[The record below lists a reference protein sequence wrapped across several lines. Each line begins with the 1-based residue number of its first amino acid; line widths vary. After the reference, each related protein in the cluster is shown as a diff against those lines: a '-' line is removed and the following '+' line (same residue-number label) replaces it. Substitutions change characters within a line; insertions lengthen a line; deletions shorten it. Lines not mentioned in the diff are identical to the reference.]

1 MARGGHAGS
10 GLFGAIPCIR
20 VCVFSGPVSPNK
32 DVSYMPASATPGPWI
47 DLPNAPVIAIGGEN
61 LIDTVQTTGP
71 DGAVVE
77 AHNLG
82 GSPYNV
88 AVAMARQGQGPHYL
102 TPISTDDF
110 GDQLA
115 AHLVANGVTLA
126 GGRRDEPS
134 TQAVVTLKEGIPQ
147 YVFHR
152 DNTAERCVSAESLQ
166 MAMPEGAT
174 HLHVGSLALAG
185 GADAAAWEA
194 AFTAAAKAGMSTSLD
209 PNVRASLVEDAPAY
223 RARITRL
230 LGHATIVKLSDE
242 DLEWLYP
249 DLSQSGAMEA
259 LLSATNAQ
267 LVALTQGPIGAECW
281 TASGHFSID
290 NPKLPYL
297 EDSIGAGD
305 TFMAT
310 LVASLVGAPI
320 GDPSEG
326 ELQGVIKRCLYAA
339 CLNCMQKGCNPPNA
353 AQIDHALANGL

>member
-1 MARGGHAGS
+1 MSA
-10 GLFGAIPCIR
+10 P
-20 VCVFSGPVSPNK
+20 
-32 DVSYMPASATPGPWI
+32 ATPGPWTV
-47 DLPNAPVIAIGGEN
+47 LPSHPVIAVGGEN
-61 LIDTVQTTGP
+61 LIDTVLST
-71 DGAVVE
+71 DKNGATVE

-88 AVAMARQGQGPHYL
+88 AIAMARQGQGPHYL

-134 TQAVVTLKEGIPQ
+134 TQAVVTLKDGIPD

-166 MAMPEGAT
+166 SAMPKGAT

-185 GADAAAWEA
+185 GDDAAAWEA
-194 AFTAAAKAGMSTSLD
+194 AFTAAAGAGLCTSLD

-230 LGHATIVKLSDE
+230 LGYATIVKLSDE

-249 DLSQSGAMEA
+249 DLSQTQAMDA
-259 LLSATNAQ
+259 LLAATTAQ
-267 LVALTQGPIGAECW
+267 LVALTKGPIGAECW

-290 NPKLPYL
+290 NPKLPHL

-310 LVASLVGAPI
+310 LVASLVGAPLT
-320 GDPSEG
+320 DPSE
-326 ELQGVIKRCLYAA
+326 EDLRGVITRCLYAA
-339 CLNCMQKGCNPPNA
+339 CLNCMQKGCNPPTA
-353 AQIDHALANGL
+353 AQIDHALAQGL